1 MSSTT
6 NQSGQR
12 KAEPGRHSPRH
23 VVFMGAIA
31 IALTTIAANTLWA
44 DEKNADD
51 ESAVRAAVESYFEGA
66 RTGTAGP
73 FEKAWDLE
81 TGRMVYVRERD
92 GVEALH
98 SVPIREAIKH
108 WTAGPP
114 GESWGK
120 IQSIDMIDGKM
131 AIANV
136 EMLFHGTIYLD
147 LLSLYKVDGTW
158 KIVNK
163 TFVRRAKAE

>member
-1 MSSTT
+1 MNNESLQPGTCGTELS
-6 NQSGQR
+6 QR
-12 KAEPGRHSPRH
+12 SVRRRVFPG
-23 VVFMGAIA
+23 VIA
-31 IALTTIAANTLWA
+31 SVLTMVAATTLWA
-44 DEKNADD
+44 NEKAGDD

-73 FEKAWDLE
+73 FEEAWDLE
-81 TGRMVYVRERD
+81 TGRMVYVREKD

-108 WTAGPP
+108 WTAGPA

-120 IQSIDMIDGKM
+120 IHSIDIIDGKM
-131 AIANV
+131 AVAKI
-136 EMLFHGTIYLD
+136 EMLYHGTIYVD
-147 LLSLYKVDGTW
+147 LLSLYEVNGTW

-163 TFVRRAKAE
+163 TFVRRANPE